1 MAVARQRLGSG
12 DGDDGTEGEAVV
24 GTAVACASFKSLAG
38 SPKELWCAFVL
49 KVGHSLTPAW
59 LPPLLQ
65 SHTTYMLN
73 FDGFHRF

>member
-1 MAVARQRLGSG
+1 MMAVARQRLGSG

-49 KVGHSLTPAW
+49 KVGH
-59 LPPLLQ
+59 
-65 SHTTYMLN
+65 
-73 FDGFHRF
+73 